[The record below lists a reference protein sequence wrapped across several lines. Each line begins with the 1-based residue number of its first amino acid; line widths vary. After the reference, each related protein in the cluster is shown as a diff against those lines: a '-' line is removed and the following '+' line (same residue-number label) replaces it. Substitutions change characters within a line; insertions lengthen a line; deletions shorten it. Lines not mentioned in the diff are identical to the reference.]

1 MHAYY
6 CDTYELPLP
15 AHHRFPMAK
24 YRKLRNRVEQEL
36 HKVEL
41 RPPDPVS
48 DHQIRLAHHPDY
60 VHRAINNQ
68 LSPEEI
74 RALGFPW
81 SKALIE
87 RSRRSSGATI
97 MALAQAMKDGF
108 AINLAGGTHHAHY
121 DRPQGY
127 CLFNDS
133 VIAARSWQQ
142 SGYGAAPVIID
153 CDVHQGNGSAS
164 ILEADPSIFTFSI
177 HSQSNFPAI
186 KANSDLDVSLPDH
199 CGDDDYLESLDVG
212 LKQMLKQFE
221 PDCVIYVAG
230 ADPFE
235 GDRLGKLNLTK
246 KGLQN
251 RDKLVFEFCRKYELP
266 CAVSMAGG
274 YAEDVNDI
282 VDVHFTTVQTAVSF
296 THSQI

>member
-6 CDTYELPLP
+6 CDTYALPLP

-24 YRKLRNRVEQEL
+24 YRKLRDRVEQALPE
-36 HKVEL
+36 VTL
-41 RPPDPVS
+41 RLPDPVS
-48 DHQIRLAHHPDY
+48 DHRIRLAHHPDY

-81 SKALIE
+81 SEALIE
-87 RSRRSSGATI
+87 RSRRSSGATV
-97 MALAQAMKDGF
+97 MALAQAMEDGF
-108 AINLAGGTHHAHY
+108 AVNLAGGTHHAHY

-142 SGYGAAPVIID
+142 SGYGTAPIIID

-164 ILEADPSIFTFSI
+164 IVENDPSIFTFSI
-177 HSQSNFPAI
+177 HGHSNFPAI
-186 KANSDLDVSLPDH
+186 KSKSDLDVPLPDH
-199 CGDDDYLESLDVG
+199 CGDDDYLEALDLG
-212 LKQMLKQFE
+212 LAQISAQFE
-221 PDCVIYVAG
+221 PDCAIYVAG

-251 RDKLVFEFCRKYELP
+251 RDKLVFEFCSKHELP
-266 CAVSMAGG
+266 CAISMAGG

-282 VDVHFTTVQTAVSF
+282 VDIHFTTVQTACQF
-296 THSQI
+296 CPPQI